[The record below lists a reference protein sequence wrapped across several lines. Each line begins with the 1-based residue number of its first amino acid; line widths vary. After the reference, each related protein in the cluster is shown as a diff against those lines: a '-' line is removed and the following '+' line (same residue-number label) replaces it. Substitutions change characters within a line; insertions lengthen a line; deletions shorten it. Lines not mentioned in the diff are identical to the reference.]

1 MSWLILP
8 IILQAIAMVFDE
20 LYFHRKRGLPL
31 WEKIGHPIDTFS
43 VIACYA
49 FLVAKNPNEV
59 NMKIYIGLCA
69 FSCLLITKDEFVHT
83 QKCVASE
90 NWLHAVLFVLHP
102 ITFLAS
108 GIIWEKNLNQTFL
121 KTQLLILIIVMIYQ
135 IIYWRNF
142 GKSKQ

>member
-1 MSWLILP
+1 MEWLFLP

-31 WEKIGHPIDTFS
+31 WERNGHPIDTFS
-43 VIACYA
+43 VILCYL
-49 FLVAKNPNEV
+49 FLVTQTPTDLTL
-59 NMKIYIGLCA
+59 KIYIALCA

-83 QKCVASE
+83 EHCEAAE

-102 ITFLAS
+102 ITFFAS
-108 GIIWEKNLNQTFL
+108 GIIWQKKLSPTFL
-121 KTQLLILIIVMIYQ
+121 QVQLLLLLFVMFYQ
-135 IIYWRNF
+135 IIYWRLL